1 MTWWL
6 VLACLAASC
15 AAALAAPWPVAPAR
29 RRWAVDVPRTDAHL
43 VPERGVVHTL
53 AWPLSLAAGLGA
65 AMFLGGPA
73 GLVAGPVVVVLCLR
87 AVRRSEDPHAR
98 RRREEAAAQLPHL
111 VLLLGAVLRGGAP
124 PESAVL
130 IVAAA
135 FPGPAADRLDGIRS
149 RLALGLDPGTVWD
162 GLADD
167 PVLAPLGRTLGRAG
181 RSGAPVAE
189 AVDRLAQDLAARHRA
204 EREDLA
210 RAVGVRA
217 ALPLGLCL
225 LPSFLLLGIVPLVAG
240 LFTEVTR

>member
-1 MTWWL
+1 MTAWT
-6 VLACLAASC
+6 VLASLTAAC
-15 AAALAAPWPVAPAR
+15 AGALTAPGPVGPPR
-29 RRWAVDVPRTDAHL
+29 RPWVADPGRDDVRT
-43 VPERGVVHTL
+43 PERGLAHVL

-65 AMFLGGPA
+65 TVFLGGGA
-73 GLVAGPVVVVLCLR
+73 GLVAGPGVVALCLR

-111 VLLLGAVLRGGAP
+111 VLLLGSVLRGGAP

-130 IVAAA
+130 VVAAA
-135 FPGPAADRLDGIRS
+135 LPGAAAERLDGVRA
-149 RLALGLDPGTVWD
+149 RLALGLDPVSVWEAL
-162 GLADD
+162 GDD
-167 PVLAPLGRTLGRAG
+167 PVLAPLGRTLARAS

-189 AVDRLAQDLAARHRA
+189 AVERLARDLADRHRA
-204 EREDLA
+204 EREDRA

-240 LFTEVTR
+240 LFAEVTR